1 MKPLQASLLAVA
13 LIHVPTAE
21 AGDTP
26 VAGIAVTTIDNQ
38 PMLETRLAAYD
49 PGDLLLFAGITTDGN
64 SNSLHLR
71 AFDADTDSVTESAS
85 HDNVATGSLFSVG
98 DFCTITIGATYAIVP
113 LVEDFDVRV
122 AQWNLDTDTM
132 SVETIADSTA
142 VNNVTADCVS
152 VGGTQFIAAG
162 NFDTGEIDYYRSPSF
177 NGVELAFSYNP
188 DEGAVANPFG
198 DGMRDTH
205 TSIGENVASMYQLTT
220 GEVRMARFDLNGT
233 LLGDQPLFDATAS
246 LGDGRLGETDILSW
260 EPKLWGTVN
269 EGESI
274 RAGYV
279 VPGTVENGFQPLN
292 DVATGSVLDFQ
303 GVGIEAFTR
312 SSGQKQVAY
321 ASNRLV
327 LADYELD
334 SLNNFRTVLDHPFD
348 DAGGPTDTAW
358 LDGTERIY
366 QVGITLPGFGGAAS
380 AATAGAAPA
389 ATAIAIIDPAAVA
402 TAPLSGAG
410 PGSVPVPTT
419 GTAAL
424 TALALLLA
432 AVAALRLRRRA
443 RWPGPAG
450 SR

>member
-21 AGDTP
+21 AGDAP
-26 VAGIAVTTIDNQ
+26 VAGIAVTNIDDQ

-49 PGDLLLFAGITTDGN
+49 PDDLLLLAGITTDGN
-64 SNSLHLR
+64 SNSLHFR
-71 AFDADTDSVTESAS
+71 AFDADTDSVTESGS

-98 DFCTITIGATYAIVP
+98 DFCIIGATYAIVP
-113 LVEDFDVRV
+113 FIEDFDVRV
-122 AQWNLDTDTM
+122 AVWNLDTDTVF
-132 SVETIADSTA
+132 VETIADSAA
-142 VNNVTADCVS
+142 VNNTTTDCAS

-162 NFDTGEIDYYRSPSF
+162 NFDTGEIDYYQSPSF
-177 NGVELAFSYNP
+177 SGFSLGFSYNP
-188 DEGAVANPFG
+188 APGAVADPFG

-205 TSIGENVASMYQLTT
+205 TSIGENLASMYQLTT
-220 GEVRMARFDLNGT
+220 GGVRMARFDVNGT

-279 VPGTVENGFQPLN
+279 VPGTFENDFQPLN
-292 DVATGSVLDFQ
+292 DVATGEVLDFQ
-303 GVGIEAFTR
+303 GVSIEAYTLK
-312 SSGQKQVAY
+312 SGDQQVAY
-321 ASNRLV
+321 VSNRLV

-334 SLNNFRTVLDHPFD
+334 SVTNFRTVLDHPFD

-358 LDGTERIY
+358 LDGTERLY
-366 QVGITLPGFGGAAS
+366 QVGIALSGFRGVAS
-380 AATAGAAPA
+380 A